1 MGDSDPFFQMRTLRV
16 REGGDSA
23 LGPTIP
29 AHFPWPP
36 WPPLA
41 HSGDTA
47 DSLAGDGCF
56 GLLISSGDGFP
67 CTVHTP
73 LSAACLCAGRPIP
86 TRQLARDPAS
96 VPICG
101 LRGLG
106 QPRPPSPRPEP
117 GVGHCG
123 SPGGGGAELAGPPG
137 EECST
142 FGSALFVE
150 QGGRTPRGG
159 HWIRAPARLSGFSC
173 LFLWKFSCLGEGREG
188 LRRMTDVSL
197 KVTQPARS

>member
-123 SPGGGGAELAGPPG
+123 SPGGGGALSWQVPLGRSAPHLAVLCLWSKAAEPPG
-137 EECST
+137 VGIGSGPQQGCLDFRAFS
-142 FGSALFVE
+142 FGSFPV
-150 QGGRTPRGG
+150 
-159 HWIRAPARLSGFSC
+159 
-173 LFLWKFSCLGEGREG
+173 
-188 LRRMTDVSL
+188 
-197 KVTQPARS
+197 